1 MSEGKGSGHEELYGG
16 GGQRIELRGRRSE
29 VRGQKTGIL
38 LWERLPCPEPVD
50 GQPRSYDFND
60 SNEFNDL
67 PLTGIGMQDEVS
79 DSLFLFPDT

>member
-1 MSEGKGSGHEELYGG
+1 MKNYMDVQDSGQNL
-16 GGQRIELRGRRSE
+16 E

-60 SNEFNDL
+60 ENKFNDL
-67 PLTGIGMQDEVS
+67 PLTGIGIQDEVS
-79 DSLFLFPDT
+79 ASMFLLPDTWHRIQSL

>member
-1 MSEGKGSGHEELYGG
+1 LWVKKEVARFKKKVSGFRCQRGKAVTMKNYMDVQDSGQNL
-16 GGQRIELRGRRSE
+16 E

-60 SNEFNDL
+60 
-67 PLTGIGMQDEVS
+67 
-79 DSLFLFPDT
+79 

>member
-1 MSEGKGSGHEELYGG
+1 MTMKNYMDVQDSGQNL
-16 GGQRIELRGRRSE
+16 E

-60 SNEFNDL
+60 
-67 PLTGIGMQDEVS
+67 
-79 DSLFLFPDT
+79 